1 MAWSAAPVPG
11 GYIAPNKRKTPLTG
25 AISLWVSWS
34 GKTYR
39 LPEPTGWMVGGW
51 HLHFRGRGPQHHPT
65 PALAND
71 FAGHYP
77 GQRELTVAGCFAA
90 RETPRMLRSIPADLF
105 LQEKAPPALHTP
117 PSADQFAGALWS
129 EEVTVV
135 IHQAVY
141 LLTVLLDC
149 GDSNSRNGE

>member
-1 MAWSAAPVPG
+1 MLCGAGNATNATVDPG
-11 GYIAPNKRKTPLTG
+11 RFVFY
-25 AISLWVSWS
+25 
-34 GKTYR
+34 
-39 LPEPTGWMVGGW
+39 
-51 HLHFRGRGPQHHPT
+51 
-65 PALAND
+65 
-71 FAGHYP
+71 
-77 GQRELTVAGCFAA
+77 
-90 RETPRMLRSIPADLF
+90 
-105 LQEKAPPALHTP
+105 QEKPPALHTQ